1 LADVHELA
9 DNFGVMVDEVMWR
22 LGERVIIFTRFSKIT
37 LKETVEPAPEVK
49 INIRNEWNSY
59 HFH

>member
-1 LADVHELA
+1 MVHSVLGELET
-9 DNFGVMVDEVMWR
+9 GGGLEIGR
-22 LGERVIIFTRFSKIT
+22 LGERGIIFTRFSKIT

-59 HFH
+59 HFY